1 MATAN
6 RMRTTI
12 PHRLWVWSR
21 FALRNRTASVALLF
35 LSAAVCFS
43 IIGPLVGTGDPQE
56 IHPTATFA
64 APSSEFPMGTDR
76 LGRSMFARLVV
87 AFRYSLGLAVLCAA
101 IAAICGTLLGMI
113 VGYLGGL
120 TDQIVMRF
128 MDMGFAFPMLLM
140 AILVAAVIGTGA
152 PSVVVTIIVVTLP
165 AFSRVARGPTLSVR
179 QREYVTAAIVNGA
192 SLLRILSRH
201 VLPNILPPVLVQLS
215 FTLSVALI
223 VEGALS
229 FLGLGIQPP
238 KPSLGSLLRDGK
250 NYLEIAPWTV
260 LVPGMALALAILAI
274 NIFGDWLRDFLDP
287 KLRHQER

>member
-6 RMRTTI
+6 RIRSTI
-12 PHRLWVWSR
+12 PHRLWIWSR
-21 FALRNRTASVALLF
+21 FALRNRTASVAALF
-35 LSAAVCFS
+35 LLAAVFVS
-43 IIGPLVGTGDPQE
+43 IIGPFVGTGDPQE
-56 IHPTATFA
+56 IHSTATFA

-101 IAAICGTLLGMI
+101 IAAVAGTLLGMI
-113 VGYLGGL
+113 VGYLGGI

-128 MDMGFAFPMLLM
+128 MDMAFAFPMLLM
-140 AILVAAVIGTGA
+140 AILVSAVIGTGT

-179 QREYVTAAIVNGA
+179 HREYVTAAIINGG
-192 SLLRILSRH
+192 SLLRILGRH

-238 KPSLGSLLRDGK
+238 QPSLGSLLRDGK

-260 LVPGMALALAILAI
+260 LSPGIALALAILAI

-287 KLRHQER
+287 KLRHQSR